1 MRGQDQYHCKRC
13 GCAHSTKPV
22 RLSGAETIQVSA
34 NIRHSMQKVTV
45 SLTDEN
51 LEQIEII
58 KKNKNLSRSAAIR
71 EILERYEELHTNY
84 EDLHTRHKQLNERHT
99 ELLDRYDE
107 RESLVEFVKAEQK
120 KRKASLSTR
129 LKWFLFG
136 MD

>member
-1 MRGQDQYHCKRC
+1 
-13 GCAHSTKPV
+13 
-22 RLSGAETIQVSA
+22 
-34 NIRHSMQKVTV
+34 MQKVTV

-58 KKNKNLSRSAAIR
+58 KQNKNLSRSTAIR

-107 RESLVEFVKAEQK
+107 KESLVEFVKAEQK

>member
-1 MRGQDQYHCKRC
+1 
-13 GCAHSTKPV
+13 V
-22 RLSGAETIQVSA
+22 RLCGAETIQVCLDT
-34 NIRHSMQKVTV
+34 RHSMQKVTV

-51 LEQIEII
+51 LEQIETI
-58 KKNKNLSRSAAIR
+58 KEDKNLSRSAAIR

-129 LKWFLFG
+129 LKWFLFC